1 MRAALIGGVIATVF
15 AGAALAAPARDA
27 LVRPGVSVGKVKL
40 GMTEA
45 QLRSAMGA
53 PDYVLRKRGSF
64 GRFTVQFQ
72 YGARSEWVVD
82 LTGPRGATRVV
93 SVTTFVRS
101 QRLPNGFGPGTR
113 ELTIRRAYGSRLVCP
128 RWPTY
133 VFQGVTFLEPAQ
145 TRTCTL
151 AGPRGTATI
160 FVSRVDVPQA
170 KPGNIDPHARVF
182 EIGVRTAS
190 R

>member
-1 MRAALIGGVIATVF
+1 MRAAAVAVLL
-15 AGAALAAPARDA
+15 AGAFAAPAAAGPARDA
-27 LVRPGVSVGKVKL
+27 VVRPGVSVGKIRL

-45 QLRSAMGA
+45 QLRRAMGA

-64 GRFTVQFQ
+64 GRSTVQFQ
-72 YGARSEWVVD
+72 YGPRSEWTVD
-82 LTGPRGATRVV
+82 LTGPRAAMRVV
-93 SVTTFVRS
+93 SVTTFLRS

-113 ELTIRRAYGSRLVCP
+113 ELAIRKAYGRRLVCP

-133 VFQGVTFLEPAQ
+133 VFQGVTFVKAH

-151 AGPRGTATI
+151 PGPSGAATI
-160 FVSRVDVPQA
+160 FVSTMTGGYMKAAD
-170 KPGNIDPHARVF
+170 IDEHARVL
-182 EIGVRTAS
+182 EVGVRTAS